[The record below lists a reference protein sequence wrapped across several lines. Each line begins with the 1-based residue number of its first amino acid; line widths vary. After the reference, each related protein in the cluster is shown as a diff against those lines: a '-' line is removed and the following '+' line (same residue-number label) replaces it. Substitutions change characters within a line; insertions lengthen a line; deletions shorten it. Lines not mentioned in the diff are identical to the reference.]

1 MKSWQ
6 IVLLISLLLLLI
18 MYVIYAMR
26 NKSSTKD
33 NNDMTILIK
42 VIQSKSGKETKENY
56 IDTSE
61 TILAKNRLKNLI
73 KISESIL
80 GRPPKICYK
89 LDNITAVNKSIPG
102 NVDANKI
109 NRMRNEIIDE
119 TFRAKSNKIYDLAAF
134 VIEADEKNGFE
145 VIEWDDK
152 NVPVKIKLKGGNVSK
167 FMEKVSQHPDPEII
181 ELGNKYSNLKDKTD
195 VLTLKEFGEYMYI
208 MSVAM
213 SKEPVRTEPPPV
225 GWAGNPPCDNL

>member
-1 MKSWQ
+1 
-6 IVLLISLLLLLI
+6 
-18 MYVIYAMR
+18 MR

-33 NNDMTILIK
+33 NNDMTLLIK
-42 VIQSKSGKETKENY
+42 VIQSKSGKEIKENY

-80 GRPPKICYK
+80 GRSPKICYK

-119 TFRAKSNKIYDLAAF
+119 TFKAKSNKIYDLAAF

-152 NVPVKIKLKGGNVSK
+152 NVPVKIKIIGGANVSQI
-167 FMEKVSQHPDPEII
+167 MEKVSQDPDPEIK
-181 ELGNKYSNLKDKTD
+181 ELGNKYANLKDKTD
-195 VLTLKEFGEYMYI
+195 VLTLKEFGEWMYI
-208 MSVAM
+208 MSVGL
-213 SKEPVRTEPPPV
+213 SKQPPPSV
-225 GWAGNPPCDNL
+225 WAGNPPCDNL